1 MSEDS
6 SSLNLI
12 GEDPAKTVLK
22 MRGHIRMKEAASGTQ
37 KNKRQIKRK
46 PDWRLSNCRAL

>member
-37 KNKRQIKRK
+37 KYKRQ
-46 PDWRLSNCRAL
+46 RLKGNLTGD

>member
-37 KNKRQIKRK
+37 KNKRQ
-46 PDWRLSNCRAL
+46 RLKGNLTGD